1 MIHGPRDPH
10 KPAKLTALTC
20 SNDTVAFAR
29 LMICTACPSSQ
40 HMPWEALSLLL
51 LTCRIALFHGLIHGC
66 YTAQENF
73 KRNMRGDPEVREPL
87 LDFFGI
93 SVKANEVPAHSQRM
107 EILERK
113 VSNPLWS
120 CGTLPLLCLCRLKES
135 GPSPSNSFHV

>member
-1 MIHGPRDPH
+1 MTQLLLQECAAPQSAQ
-10 KPAKLTALTC
+10 PA
-20 SNDTVAFAR
+20 
-29 LMICTACPSSQ
+29 SSQ
-40 HMPWEALSLLL
+40 HMLACWKLSI
-51 LTCRIALFHGLIHGC
+51 TCTHPCRIALFHGLIHGC

-113 VSNPLWS
+113 VTPP
-120 CGTLPLLCLCRLKES
+120 CGPVVLCHLYAS
-135 GPSPSNSFHV
+135 AG

>member
-1 MIHGPRDPH
+1 MP
-10 KPAKLTALTC
+10 LQAL
-20 SNDTVAFAR
+20 N
-29 LMICTACPSSQ
+29 LQP
-40 HMPWEALSLLL
+40 P
-51 LTCRIALFHGLIHGC
+51 TCRIALFHGLIHGC

-113 VSNPLWS
+113 VNN
-120 CGTLPLLCLCRLKES
+120 TL
-135 GPSPSNSFHV
+135 